1 MFTHLVGM
9 CPVPTVKD
17 TAVRSSTIEQLNEP
31 LPALFEALTEE
42 EDIMGRWSILSY
54 PSHLDYFPIRHGQET
69 MTTYAPTIVGEA
81 VNCTVAYMAQC
92 MSQSKCKA
100 SCNSMGAA
108 RYRWFHE
115 HGCCECVGSTCADF
129 GRDEP
134 HCLSCPLDP
143 DWEEEDSAAWENIR
157 VENSEP

>member
-1 MFTHLVGM
+1 M
-9 CPVPTVKD
+9 CPISNDKD
-17 TAVRSSTIEQLNEP
+17 DKVRSSTIEQLGEP

-42 EDIMGRWSILSY
+42 EDINGRWTVFSY
-54 PSHLDYFPIRHGQET
+54 PSHLDYFSVQSNFPG
-69 MTTYAPTIVGEA
+69 TTFTPVIGSEVK
-81 VNCTVAYMAQC
+81 NCTVAYMSQC
-92 MSQSKCKA
+92 MSQSKCKS

-115 HGCCECVGSTCADF
+115 YGCCECVGSTCADF

-143 DWEEEDSAAWENIR
+143 EWEEDKDFSQWETIKSIE
-157 VENSEP
+157 VAKP